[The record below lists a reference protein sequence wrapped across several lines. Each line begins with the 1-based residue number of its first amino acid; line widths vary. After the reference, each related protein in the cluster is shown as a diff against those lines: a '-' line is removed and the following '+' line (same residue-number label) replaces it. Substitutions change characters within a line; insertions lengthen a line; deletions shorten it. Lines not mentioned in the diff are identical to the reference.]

1 MGKVARKYLLPLILG
16 SVFIF
21 AIDTVT
27 ADASTRKASLPE
39 RNIVQT
45 KSFVNLENDKFWDK
59 FRESVMKDRDK
70 DKNDPDRPPSPPSD
84 SNHERAPHH
93 DTNQSSP
100 Y

>member
-39 RNIVQT
+39 RGQIQRICNEGQ
-45 KSFVNLENDKFWDK
+45 
-59 FRESVMKDRDK
+59 R
-70 DKNDPDRPPSPPSD
+70 
-84 SNHERAPHH
+84 
-93 DTNQSSP
+93 
-100 Y
+100 

>member
-1 MGKVARKYLLPLILG
+1 MRKVARKYLLPLILG

-27 ADASTRKASLPE
+27 ADASERKNFLNN
-39 RNIVQT
+39 RVIQN
-45 KSFVNLENDKFWDK
+45 KSSVNLENDKFWDK

-84 SNHERAPHH
+84 NNHERDHHH
-93 DTNQSSP
+93 DTNQSSQ